1 VYPKHLWP
9 PLELVEA
16 ALDSQLTLANT
27 VRSEQAVTK
36 LDGADTRKTI
46 DIPELLLPL
55 SELSQRRAA
64 VAAKAFSD
72 ELRSGC
78 LVQIASNGLIIGV
91 LLDRQVQGQQWAGW
105 SAACE
110 TGWAGDFDVLLEPED
125 DPFEP
130 MFGVIQT
137 WNPVTI
143 EVSASTQ
150 TRVVGELTSQRLEA
164 VRAVA
169 QEYAKDTQSTIPV
182 EPGHIALRMAAGK
195 FLVLTGT
202 PLSQDDERHAYQNA
216 YRSAVARLMADQLTQ
231 RLVQTHKTIAKK
243 PTGLECV
250 KAWFAADWLIRP
262 AFVVTATSIAMYIL
276 TANIGIL
283 YPTEDES
290 VRFRSATPSALNA
303 VDLRVKIKP
312 QSPINDVEQ
321 LMRNSGCE
329 IVSGPDAQGF
339 YSLKSRD
346 VTSSKAVLAQSTLVL
361 QVISP

>member
-16 ALDSQLTLANT
+16 ALEIQQALANT
-27 VRSEQAVTK
+27 VESKQVVTG
-36 LDGADTRKTI
+36 LGGASAQKI
-46 DIPELLLPL
+46 ADIPELLLPL
-55 SELSQRRAA
+55 NELSQRRAA

-72 ELRSGC
+72 EWCPGRL
-78 LVQIASNGLIIGV
+78 LQITSNGLIIGV
-91 LLDRQVQGQQWAGW
+91 LLDRQIQGRQWVGW

-110 TGWAGDFDVLLEPED
+110 TSWASDWDVLLELED

-143 EVSASTQ
+143 ELSTSIQ
-150 TRVVGELTSQRLEA
+150 AKVVGELSALRLEA

-169 QEYAKDTQSTIPV
+169 HECAVGAQSTIPV
-182 EPGHIALRMAAGK
+182 EPGRIALRMAIDK

-202 PLSQDDERHAYQNA
+202 PLSEDDERHAYQNA
-216 YRSAVARLMADQLTQ
+216 YRSAVARLMAKQLTQ
-231 RLVQTHKTIAKK
+231 RLAQTHKITAQ
-243 PTGLECV
+243 TSSGLARV

-262 AFVVTATSIAMYIL
+262 AFVATATSIATYFLI
-276 TANIGIL
+276 TNIGIA
-283 YPTEDES
+283 YPTDDES
-290 VRFRSATPSALNA
+290 VRFRSAAPSALSA
-303 VDLRVKIKP
+303 VDLRVQVKP
-312 QSPINDVEQ
+312 QSPISDVEQ

-339 YSLKSRD
+339 YSLRSHD
-346 VTSSKAVLAQSTLVL
+346 VMASKAVLAQSTLVL
-361 QVISP
+361 QVTSP